1 MKQEIKVY
9 IDSVPDNIIKN
20 IAKGNGYFY
29 SSANYEE
36 SRKISFFFNT
46 QANGNN
52 IVIENNLV
60 GSKV

>member
-36 SRKISFFFNT
+36 SRRISFFF
-46 QANGNN
+46 
-52 IVIENNLV
+52 
-60 GSKV
+60 

>member
-9 IDSVPDNIIKN
+9 IDSVPDDIIKN

-29 SSANYEE
+29 SSVNYKENRRI
-36 SRKISFFFNT
+36 SSFFL
-46 QANGNN
+46 NGNN
-52 IVIENNLV
+52 IVVENNLV